1 MRLLLALLLGAL
13 VLVSVAS
20 AEPIT
25 LRMATVAPEGS
36 AWARV
41 LRSYARDVETES
53 DGTVRIKL
61 YLGGIA
67 GDEMEVLAR
76 IKREQLDGTI
86 GSEICTR
93 LAPSMKVARIVGL
106 FQSREESAY
115 ALSRLK
121 PILDQEFLQSGFINL
136 GEAGLG
142 TEVFF
147 TRQPVRSLADLHQQ
161 KLWIW
166 DLDEMLR
173 AQVGP
178 LGLTTLPLPIN
189 EAARAYDEQRIDG
202 FVAIP
207 TGTLAF
213 QWSAQARYV
222 IDLRMTF
229 RSGCQILSSRA
240 YDELPINARTALNT
254 ASGKLARRVEDLGVR
269 QDQELLGG
277 LLARQGVKTMPVS
290 ETLRA
295 EFFEAARVAREQAGN
310 QLVPRPLLEKVLSW
324 LADYRA
330 LHQLAR

>member
-1 MRLLLALLLGAL
+1 MRRVLAL
-13 VLVSVAS
+13 VLGLGVLGPVA
-20 AEPIT
+20 AGEPTT
-25 LRMATVAPEGS
+25 LRIATIAPEGS
-36 AWARV
+36 AWARE
-41 LRSYARDVETES
+41 LRTYARDVESGSE
-53 DGTVRIKL
+53 GAVRIKL

-67 GDEMEVLAR
+67 GDEMEVLER
-76 IKREQLDGTI
+76 IKRDQLDGTI

-121 PILDQEFLQSGFINL
+121 PILDQEFLRAGFVNL

-142 TEVFF
+142 TEVLF
-147 TRQPVRSLADLHQQ
+147 TRLPVHTLADLHQQ

-178 LGLTTLPLPIN
+178 LGLRTLPLPIN
-189 EAARAYDEQRIDG
+189 EAARAFDEQRIDG
-202 FVAIP
+202 FVSVP
-207 TGTLAF
+207 TATLAF

-222 IDLRMTF
+222 IDLRFTF
-229 RSGCQILSSRA
+229 RSGCQILSNRA
-240 YDELPINARTALNT
+240 YDELPIAARLALHD
-254 ASGKLARRVEDLGVR
+254 ASGKLARRVEELGVR
-269 QDQELLGG
+269 QDAELLGG
-277 LLARQGVKTMPVS
+277 VFARQGLKTLPVS

-310 QLVPRPLLEKVLSW
+310 QLVPHPLLEKVLSW

-330 LHQLAR
+330 LHQLAH